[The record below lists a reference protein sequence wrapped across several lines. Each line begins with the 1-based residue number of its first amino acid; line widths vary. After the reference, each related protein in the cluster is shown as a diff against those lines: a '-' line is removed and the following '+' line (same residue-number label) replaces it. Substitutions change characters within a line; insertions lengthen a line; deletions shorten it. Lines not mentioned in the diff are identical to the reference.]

1 MLSLHMKDQK
11 IKVNISN
18 YRQKV
23 KRTEIVFIYLFIL
36 SEELNSKSFVM
47 VAVEVV
53 IFRLIIDNKI
63 SLKM

>member
-1 MLSLHMKDQK
+1 MKDQK

-23 KRTEIVFIYLFIL
+23 KRTDIVFIYLFIL

>member
-1 MLSLHMKDQK
+1 MKDQK

-53 IFRLIIDNKI
+53 IFRLIIDNTI

>member
-1 MLSLHMKDQK
+1 MKDQK